1 MTGFGLVAYD
11 EPAGFLAAAGKF
23 LRTAEAENSMLYLPA
38 ERIAVAPQEDDAG
51 CYWATVSV
59 RGAVVAAAFHSPI
72 GGVLVTAGP
81 DEACAMI
88 AGDMAG
94 RARAPNS
101 VVGPLASCEAFARS
115 WRECTGQAHMLRFHL
130 RHFELTQPP
139 PVFAASGR
147 ARLPADSELETLVD
161 WNVAFVAEVE
171 LPETVE
177 QTRRR
182 AHNRIGNGQVRVWDD
197 GAPVAYAGYGADASD
212 TVRIA
217 PVYTPPEFRGK
228 GYASALVADLSRELF
243 ARGKR
248 AIFLTTDVANPTS
261 NSIYQRIGYRPVAD
275 HYHFALFAA
284 TA

>member
-1 MTGFGLVAYD
+1 MTGFELGAYD
-11 EPAGFLAAAGKF
+11 EPGGFLAAAGKF

-38 ERIAVAPQEDDAG
+38 ERILVAPQDDDAG
-51 CYWATVSV
+51 CYWATVSA

-81 DEACAMI
+81 DQACAMI
-88 AGDMAG
+88 AADVAE
-94 RARAPNS
+94 RARTPNS

-115 WRECTGQAHMLRFHL
+115 WRESTGQAHMLRFHL
-130 RHFELTQPP
+130 RHFELTRSP
-139 PVFAASGR
+139 PVFAANGR
-147 ARLPADSELETLVD
+147 ARLPLDCELETLVD

-197 GAPVAYAGYGADASD
+197 EGPVAYAGYGADASD

-261 NSIYQRIGYRPVAD
+261 NSIYQRIGYRAVAD
-275 HYHFALFAA
+275 HYHFSLFAA

>member
-1 MTGFGLVAYD
+1 MTEFELVAYD
-11 EPAGFLAAAGKF
+11 DPARFLAAAERF
-23 LRTAEAENSMLYLPA
+23 LRAAEAENSMLYLPA
-38 ERIAVAPQEDDAG
+38 ERIVLAPQDDDAG
-51 CYWATVSV
+51 CYWATVSA
-59 RGAVVAAAFHSPI
+59 RGAIIAAAFHHPI

-81 DEACAMI
+81 DRACALI
-88 AGDMAG
+88 AADMAE
-94 RARAPNS
+94 RARTPNS
-101 VVGPLASCEAFARS
+101 VVGPLASCEAFART
-115 WRECTGQAHMLRFHL
+115 WRERTGQAHMLRFHL

-139 PVFAASGR
+139 PVFAASGG
-147 ARLPADSELETLVD
+147 ARLPLDSETETLVD
-161 WNVAFVAEVE
+161 WTVAFVAEVA
-171 LPETVE
+171 LPETEE

-182 AHNRIGNGQVRVWDD
+182 AKNRIGNGQVRIWDD
-197 GAPVAYAGYGADASD
+197 GGPVAFAGYGADASD

-228 GYASALVADLSRELF
+228 GYASALVTDLSRELF

-275 HYHFALFAA
+275 HFHFALFPA

>member
-1 MTGFGLVAYD
+1 MTHFELVAYD
-11 EPAGFLAAAGKF
+11 DPARFLAAAEKF
-23 LRTAEAENSMLYLPA
+23 LRTAEVENSLLYLPA
-38 ERIAVAPQEDDAG
+38 ERMVVAPQDDDAG
-51 CYWATVSV
+51 CYWATVSAQ
-59 RGAVVAAAFHSPI
+59 GAVVAAAFHSPV

-81 DEACAMI
+81 NRACALI
-88 AGDMAG
+88 SADMAE
-94 RARAPNS
+94 RVRTPNS
-101 VVGPLASCEAFARS
+101 VVGPLASCEAFART
-115 WRECTGQAHMLRFHL
+115 WRERTGQAHVLRFHL

-147 ARLPADSELETLVD
+147 ARLPNDSEVDLLVNWTL
-161 WNVAFVAEVE
+161 AFVAEIE

-182 AHNRIGNGQVRVWDD
+182 ALTRIGNGQVRVWDD
-197 GAPVAYAGYGADASD
+197 SGPVAYAGYGADASD

-217 PVYTPPEFRGK
+217 PVYTPPQFRGK

-275 HYHFALFAA
+275 HFHFALLLAA
-284 TA
+284 S